1 MRKREK
7 SVWNENIYITI
18 VYGSSMVLRMAYW
31 KLQNVGRSIFKSF
44 TCIHMLPT
52 NSIMPLSVSKIML
65 CTSSNHHHLTHN
77 IQKQHYHQK
86 WLIWQSCLFLGFWS
100 ANSLSF
106 ASLVLNSR
114 EKQKLELLSELNQ
127 QQNKNHIDLPESTP
141 TSPLEGWILSDDY
154 GM

>member
-1 MRKREK
+1 
-7 SVWNENIYITI
+7 
-18 VYGSSMVLRMAYW
+18 
-31 KLQNVGRSIFKSF
+31 
-44 TCIHMLPT
+44 
-52 NSIMPLSVSKIML
+52 ML

-77 IQKQHYHQK
+77 IQKQQYHKK
-86 WLIWQSCLFLGFWS
+86 WLIWQNCLFLQFRS

-127 QQNKNHIDLPESTP
+127 QQNKNHIVDLPESTP
-141 TSPLEGWILSDDY
+141 TSPSEEWILSDYY